1 MRIFGRNFIKL
12 KLTQY
17 NDPIYGF
24 ITIPT
29 PFIAKLINHPYV
41 QRLRRIKQMGL
52 SFLVF
57 PTTEHTR
64 FQHALGAMHLA
75 TKAVSGLRKQHI
87 DISDDE
93 AEALY
98 ACMLLHDLGHG
109 PFSHALEHVLLPQNT
124 HEDMS
129 LALMKKLNVTFDGK
143 LTLAIDMFTGTYS
156 RGFFHQLISSHIDL
170 DRLDYLKRDS
180 FYSGVTEGNINS
192 ERLISMMTVQD
203 NCLVFNTKAVY
214 SIEKFLLARRMMYWS
229 VYLHKTSF
237 VAEELLVRFFQRA
250 TTLIRVNKDV
260 KTSAALDF
268 FLQHNNANIDAKC
281 NAFVALD
288 DSDVWMMLKDA
299 ISNEDIVLSTL
310 AKMLLSRELPKIKL
324 DYKPFSDDALDK
336 KCAKISTKH
345 GLSQEEAAYFVFSG
359 NLEIQGYQ
367 QKENPIQLCDQNGV
381 CSLFDSSPDTA
392 QLQILTKKDTK
403 YFLAFPKGDGYFS

>member
-1 MRIFGRNFIKL
+1 M

-29 PFIAKLINHPYV
+29 PFIGKLVNHPFV

-75 TKAVSGLRKQHI
+75 TNAVGVLRNQHI
-87 DISDDE
+87 QISDDE

-109 PFSHALEHVLLPQNT
+109 PFSHALEHVLMPNDS

-129 LALMKKLNVTFDGK
+129 LALMQELNTQFEGK
-143 LTLAIDMFTGTYS
+143 LSMALEMFTGTYP
-156 RGFFHQLISSHIDL
+156 REFFSQLISSHIDL

-192 ERLISMMTVQD
+192 DRLISMMNVKD
-203 NCLVFNTKAVY
+203 DSLVFHAKAVY

-237 VAEELLVRFFQRA
+237 LTEELLVRFFKRA
-250 TTLIRVNKDV
+250 KDLIRADNPLVV
-260 KTSAALDF
+260 SSALAA
-268 FLQHNNANIDAKC
+268 FLIDNNDSINDKIQH
-281 NAFVALD
+281 FVRLD
-288 DSDVWMMLKDA
+288 DADVWTMLKEAITNSDVVLSSLATMLLDRKLPK
-299 ISNEDIVLSTL
+299 IVLSNNPFTNDEL
-310 AKMLLSRELPKIKL
+310 EQHRNTIRSKQNLSEEEL
-324 DYKPFSDDALDK
+324 DYV
-336 KCAKISTKH
+336 
-345 GLSQEEAAYFVFSG
+345 VFSG
-359 NLEIQGYQ
+359 SFHIQGY
-367 QKENPIQLCDQNGV
+367 KKSISPIQLCDHKGS
-381 CSLFDSSPDTA
+381 CFLFDTSSDVAHFPM
-392 QLQILTKKDTK
+392 LTKMDSK
-403 YFLAFPKGDGYFS
+403 YYMSYPKGDGYFS